1 MVSATSV
8 FALLLAVAARGQEMV
23 KPGPE
28 HEKFKEQV
36 GAWDAKFEMM
46 GKEFKASATFSV
58 GLGGLWQFQAFQG
71 EFDGTK
77 FDGKGATTYDA
88 ASKKYI
94 NVWLDSMSTTPM
106 IAEGNY
112 DKQGRLVMKGKH
124 HGKEVTMISEMKDK
138 NTMTFTMNGPGPD
151 GKEGEYFKITY
162 TRQAKKSSTGR

>member
-1 MVSATSV
+1 
-8 FALLLAVAARGQEMV
+8 
-23 KPGPE
+23 
-28 HEKFKEQV
+28 
-36 GAWDAKFEMM
+36 
-46 GKEFKASATFSV
+46 
-58 GLGGLWQFQAFQG
+58 
-71 EFDGTK
+71 
-77 FDGKGATTYDA
+77 
-88 ASKKYI
+88 
-94 NVWLDSMSTTPM
+94 MSTTPM